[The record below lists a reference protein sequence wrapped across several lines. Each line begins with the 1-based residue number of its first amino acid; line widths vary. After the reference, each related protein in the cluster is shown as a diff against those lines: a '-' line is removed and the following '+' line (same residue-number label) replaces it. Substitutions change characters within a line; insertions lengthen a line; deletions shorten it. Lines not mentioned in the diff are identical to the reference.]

1 MGDIRFVVRKY
12 IGEGLV
18 CLPVK
23 PGEKA
28 TRFKDW
34 QKPDT
39 KPTEQ
44 DFEADYNVAQRL
56 DNVVDID
63 CDCHEARYIAERLLP
78 LTPRKHGRPSLAPYY
93 SHHWYTVTG
102 DTSFKAY
109 YDLDG
114 KTSLVEHR
122 TGCGH
127 YTVIPPSVVLL
138 DKHAP
143 DKGSEALLW
152 DGVSPDGA
160 RDLPAPANVDA
171 AGLFQAARW
180 VACAS
185 MLARYW
191 PQANRHNT
199 TLAFAG
205 MMFKLG
211 AQPMEVEQMLRAVTA
226 LKHPHDGPEGW
237 SEIPGTVRST
247 YDAFKADRP
256 HVGSQELA
264 KLIAQGEDV
273 VKRIFSWFG
282 EKKGKGK
289 GAYHMPD
296 AAELDAITE
305 SLNERHFLVRIGK
318 DELVGTEEGGEVYFQ
333 PEKALHLRYANQK
346 KQVGKREETAFSIWR
361 ANKNRRDY
369 RTITFAPHP
378 KVAHPRDYNL
388 WKGLAV
394 EPTPLPEGLVHG
406 TNEYQVWI
414 SDVVMPKCI
423 KYLSLIH
430 DVICGG
436 EPARQEEY
444 FDYLLDLLALTLQRP
459 GEPSEV
465 AVVLKG
471 DRGAGKGMF
480 IRNFGSLFGRHF
492 AQISKPE
499 QIVGK
504 FNATCSGKVVIF
516 ADEAFYAGD
525 KKSLGALKVVITEP
539 RLAIERKGVDPVQ
552 EDNFVHLFMAS
563 NEDWHTPAGMQERR
577 FFVLSVASTHMQ
589 DADYFEAIAEEMKNG
604 GREAFARFLLD
615 REITDEK
622 RKALRRAP
630 RTDELR
636 VQQEA
641 SLPAELRWWKQC
653 LREAQI
659 GDMDWPDYISVTM
672 LHENYLRWCDDMKVN
687 HGRITLVDLGRRVL
701 KPWLGK
707 ERKIPGQDVGTL
719 RRVRNLPSIN
729 DARATFDRMA
739 GTTTPWDEDVEQDD
753 VTDPTPTAGQGPQ
766 NVKPGRPDLP
776 F

>member
-28 TRFKDW
+28 TRLKDW
-34 QKPDT
+34 AKPDT

-56 DNVVDID
+56 DAVVDID
-63 CDCHEARYIAERLLP
+63 CDCHEARFIAERLLP
-78 LTPRKHGRPSLAPYY
+78 HTPRKHGRPSLAPHF

-152 DGVSPDGA
+152 DGDSPDGA

-180 VACAS
+180 VACAVHARAL
-185 MLARYW
+185 LAARV
-191 PQANRHNT
+191 NRHNT
-199 TLAFAG
+199 TLAFSG

-211 AQPMEVEQMLRAVTA
+211 ANGDGSGARCSAPSRPCKRPVTTA
-226 LKHPHDGPEGW
+226 RTGW

-247 YDAFKADRP
+247 YDAFKADTSPRGIAGTRQAAQHRQGRGRRQADLQLGSARP
-256 HVGSQELA
+256 EGSR
-264 KLIAQGEDV
+264 V
-273 VKRIFSWFG
+273 S
-282 EKKGKGK
+282 

-296 AAELDAITE
+296 LPRIVEAITE

-318 DELVGTEEGGEVYFQ
+318 DELVGTEEAGDEVYFQ
-333 PEKALHLRYANQK
+333 SEKALHLRYANQK
-346 KQVGKREETAFSIWR
+346 KSGSARR
-361 ANKNRRDY
+361 RRDRVLDLAR
-369 RTITFAPHP
+369 RTRTA
-378 KVAHPRDYNL
+378 ATTGRSRSLRTPRSRTLGTTTCGKDS
-388 WKGLAV
+388 
-394 EPTPLPEGLVHG
+394 PSSPCPSPMGLVHG
-406 TNEYQVWI
+406 TQEYHTWI

-480 IRNFGSLFGRHF
+480 IRN
-492 AQISKPE
+492 
-499 QIVGK
+499 V
-504 FNATCSGKVVIF
+504 
-516 ADEAFYAGD
+516 
-525 KKSLGALKVVITEP
+525 
-539 RLAIERKGVDPVQ
+539 RLAVR
-552 EDNFVHLFMAS
+552 S
-563 NEDWHTPAGMQERR
+563 
-577 FFVLSVASTHMQ
+577 
-589 DADYFEAIAEEMKNG
+589 
-604 GREAFARFLLD
+604 
-615 REITDEK
+615 
-622 RKALRRAP
+622 AL
-630 RTDELR
+630 
-636 VQQEA
+636 
-641 SLPAELRWWKQC
+641 C
-653 LREAQI
+653 
-659 GDMDWPDYISVTM
+659 PD
-672 LHENYLRWCDDMKVN
+672 
-687 HGRITLVDLGRRVL
+687 
-701 KPWLGK
+701 
-707 ERKIPGQDVGTL
+707 Q
-719 RRVRNLPSIN
+719 
-729 DARATFDRMA
+729 
-739 GTTTPWDEDVEQDD
+739 
-753 VTDPTPTAGQGPQ
+753 
-766 NVKPGRPDLP
+766 
-776 F
+776 